1 VERLASFHLMQIS
14 VITAWPSIG
23 VAIMETVILNS
34 TPANVRPFLM
44 HVLMPDSSVK
54 SHPDALSSQMK
65 RQEDLFL
72 ENREEADRIKANNSA
87 FVERMKA
94 NVARSA
100 E

>member
-1 VERLASFHLMQIS
+1 
-14 VITAWPSIG
+14 
-23 VAIMETVILNS
+23 
-34 TPANVRPFLM
+34 
-44 HVLMPDSSVK
+44 MPDSSVE